1 MRLLPCGPTAV
12 VIEVDSTDDAVRL
25 GAWLRSRR
33 PDGLVDLVPA
43 ARTVLAQ
50 FDTPSSLATLER
62 ELQHYEPG
70 ALTAATGRL
79 VEIETVY
86 DGDDLADAAEMLHVG
101 VDELVEIHTGLTF
114 TAAFSGFVPGFA
126 YLTADHP
133 LVRLPRRASPR
144 PRVPQGSVAVAGG
157 FAGVYPTASPGGW
170 NLLGHTTVAMW
181 DSSRPRPALVE
192 PGDQVRF
199 VAVQATDAPVEVAE

>member
-25 GAWLRSRR
+25 GAWLGARR

-50 FDTPSSLATLER
+50 FESPASLARLQA

-70 ALTAATGRL
+70 GATAATGRL

-86 DGDDLADAAEMLHVG
+86 DGDDLDEVAHALDVS
-101 VDELVEIHTGLTF
+101 VPELVEIHTGLTF
-114 TAAFSGFVPGFA
+114 TAAFNGFVPGFA

-133 LVRLPRRASPR
+133 LVRLPRRVSPR

-170 NLLGHTTVAMW
+170 NLLGHTDAVMW
-181 DSSRPRPALVE
+181 DSARPRPALIE
-192 PGDQVRF
+192 PGDRVRF
-199 VAVQATDAPVEVAE
+199 VAVQPAR

>member
-12 VIEVDSTDDAVRL
+12 VIEVDSTDDAVQL
-25 GAWLRSRR
+25 GAWLRKRR
-33 PDGLVDLVPA
+33 PEGLVDLVPA

-50 FDTPSSLATLER
+50 FDSSATLARLER
-62 ELQHYEPG
+62 ELQHYEPRESSEIAG
-70 ALTAATGRL
+70 GRL

-86 DGDDLADAAEMLHVG
+86 DGDDLDEVAQALG
-101 VDELVEIHTGLTF
+101 VTVTELIEIHTGLTF
-114 TAAFSGFVPGFA
+114 VAAFNGFVPGFA

-133 LVRLPRRASPR
+133 LVRLPRRRSPR

-170 NLLGHTTVAMW
+170 NLLGHTRAVMW
-181 DSSRPRPALVE
+181 DSARSRPALIE
-192 PGDQVRF
+192 PGDRVRF
-199 VAVQATDAPVEVAE
+199 VAR